1 MRSTKPNLRSSLYNL
16 LAGHTAETIGALME
30 ERTEDIRLAMLAS
43 LGEAG
48 AKHFPVIARRINGAA
63 DVDGLWY
70 LRSGL
75 MAALCAVHGERTAR
89 SEMATLSAMFR
100 GMLPDGQ
107 SSRPSPLSR

>member
-1 MRSTKPNLRSSLYNL
+1 MRSTKPSLRSSLYNL
-16 LAGHTAETIGALME
+16 LAGQAAMATGALME
-30 ERTEDIRLAMLAS
+30 ERTEDIRQAMVAS

-48 AKHFPVIARRINGAA
+48 TKHFPMIARRINGAGNA
-63 DVDGLWY
+63 DSLWY

-89 SEMATLSAMFR
+89 IEIMRLSAMFR
-100 GMLPDGQ
+100 GMLPEGQ